1 MHAPVSTA
9 TTADVDVLVAL
20 MHEFYAEADFVLDRY
35 WAAASFE
42 RLLSEPELGGVWLA
56 RYGGELAGYVVLTVR
71 YTMEFGGLSGYVDDF
86 FVKPEFRRRGLG
98 GMLLD
103 ALLADSRKRNCKSVQ
118 VEAAASNVS
127 ALAAYARVGLA
138 RVNDGRVLFRRSLT
152 DLRA

>member
-1 MHAPVSTA
+1 MHAPVSGA
-9 TTADVDVLVAL
+9 TTDDIDVLVAL

-56 RYGGELAGYVVLTVR
+56 RYGGKPAGYVVLTLR
-71 YTMEFGGLSGYVDDF
+71 YTMEFGGLSAYVDDF

-103 ALLADSRKRNCKSVQ
+103 ALLADSRKRKCKSVQ
-118 VEAAASNVS
+118 VEVAAGNVP
-127 ALAAYARVGLA
+127 ALAAYASAGLA
-138 RVNDGRVLFRRSLT
+138 RLHDGRILFRMPLQGH
-152 DLRA
+152 A